1 MDYKLEEIINIP
13 LLQDLQEKLNLV
25 YSFPS
30 AIIDNDGK
38 ILTAVAW
45 QDVCTQFH
53 RKNTECEKEC
63 IKSDQYILEHL
74 QDANPVVSYKCP
86 HGMVDNAIP
95 IIIEGKHLGNFFTGQ
110 FFLEEPDLE
119 FFRKQ
124 ALKYGFDEKEY
135 LLAVKKVPIWT
146 KEKLNLYLDFIKS
159 FIQIISDL
167 GLTNLS
173 GIETNKE
180 IKEKDERNNAII
192 LCTSDWIWE
201 IDENGNYSYCSEKT
215 EQILGYS
222 PDEIIGK
229 SPFDFMPKDERE
241 RVGKIFQELRRANAS
256 IVDLENWNLHK
267 DGHNVCLLTNGFPVL
282 DKKGNVK
289 GYRGADKDITERKL
303 AEAELHE
310 SKQIVADIINTIPA
324 RVFWKDKN
332 LIYQGCNLAF
342 AEDAGFSDP
351 KEIIGKDDY
360 QLKWKDLAE
369 MYRNDDIEVIKS
381 GSKKLNIEE
390 PLSTADGKTITLLT
404 NKTPLRNAQGE
415 ITGVLGTFMDI
426 TDRKVAEQELLKA
439 KLKAEESEFKLK
451 EAQAISK
458 IGNWELDLINN
469 RLDWSDEIFNIFE
482 INPRDFGVS
491 YEAFLNAIH
500 PDDRE
505 LVNSTYNFSVKNHT
519 PYQIEH
525 RLLFS
530 DGRIK
535 YVQEKGES
543 FYDTNRNPLR
553 SIGIVQDITERKLAE
568 ETLRLRETYLSAIIE
583 NQQGLLWLKDIN
595 GKFLAV
601 NKHFATS
608 CNISDSE
615 LIIGKTDF
623 DIWPEELAAKYTAD
637 DNKVI
642 ESKESY
648 RIEELISEK
657 GKNKW
662 YETFKAPIID
672 KNGIVIGTTGY
683 ALDITDRKN
692 NEEKIREKDLEFR
705 KLSANV
711 PDLIYQFT
719 RKPDGTY
726 CVPIASEGIKNI
738 FGCKPED
745 VIDDF
750 SPIANVIYPEDADRV
765 IKEIEF
771 SATHLTYFTCEFRV
785 QLPDKGIQWIYS
797 KSTPEKLPDGSI
809 TWYGFNVNITE
820 QKQVEKELLES
831 KERFK
836 ALHNASFG
844 GIAIHDKGIILECN
858 QGLIELTGYSM
869 DELIGKDGLLLI
881 ASEFRKLVMDNI
893 AIGYERPYEAFGLR
907 KNGEIYPLRMEGRNI
922 PYKGKNVRTV
932 EFRDITEQK
941 QAEQELIKAKEKA
954 EESERL
960 KTAFLANMSHEIRTP
975 MNGILGFAELLK
987 EPDLTSDQQQ
997 NYIRIIER
1005 SGARMLNIINDII
1018 DISKIE
1024 AGLMKVDLKES
1035 NINDQIDY
1043 IYTFFKPEVEAKG
1056 LQLLLTNTLPAKETI
1071 IITDREKV
1079 FAILTNLVKN
1089 AIKYTIKGKI
1099 EIGYTLLETSN
1110 TETTNSVSE
1119 GEKIYLQF
1127 CVKDSGIG
1135 IPIERQ
1141 QAIFE
1146 RFIQADIAD
1155 SKAMEGAG
1163 LGLAITKAYTEMLGG
1178 KIWVESEEGVGSTFY
1193 FTLPYTSKQLEK
1205 TAINNTLSSENES
1218 TIHDPKVSGLK
1229 ILIAEDDE
1237 ISEIFITTIIKNIS
1251 KEILKTRNGIEAIEI
1266 CRNNPDID
1274 LILMDIKMPEI
1285 SGYEATRQIRQFNM
1299 DVIIIA
1305 QTAFGLTGDREKAM
1319 EAGCNDFIAKP
1330 IKRKL
1335 LLEMIDNYFK
1345 K

>member
-1 MDYKLEEIINIP
+1 MNYKLEEIINIP

-30 AIIDNDGK
+30 AIIDNEGK

-74 QDANPVVSYKCP
+74 QDANPVVSYICP
-86 HGMVDNAIP
+86 HGLVDNATP

-124 ALKYGFDEKEY
+124 AEKYGFDEKEY
-135 LLAVKKVPIWT
+135 LKAVKKVPIWT

-159 FIQIISDL
+159 FIQIIADL
-167 GLTNLS
+167 GLTNLR

-229 SPFDFMPKDERE
+229 SPFDFMPQDERE
-241 RVGKIFQELRRANAS
+241 RVGKIFQELRTSNAS

-267 DGHNVCLLTNGFPVL
+267 DGHSVCLLTNGVPIL
-282 DKKGNVK
+282 DENGNIK

-426 TDRKVAEQELLKA
+426 T
-439 KLKAEESEFKLK
+439 
-451 EAQAISK
+451 
-458 IGNWELDLINN
+458 
-469 RLDWSDEIFNIFE
+469 
-482 INPRDFGVS
+482 
-491 YEAFLNAIH
+491 
-500 PDDRE
+500 
-505 LVNSTYNFSVKNHT
+505 
-519 PYQIEH
+519 
-525 RLLFS
+525 
-530 DGRIK
+530 
-535 YVQEKGES
+535 
-543 FYDTNRNPLR
+543 
-553 SIGIVQDITERKLAE
+553 ERKQTE
-568 ETLRLRETYLSAIIE
+568 DTLRLRETYLSAIIE
-583 NQQGLLWLKDIN
+583 NQNGLLWLKDIN

-623 DIWPEELAAKYTAD
+623 DIWPEELAAKYAAD

-648 RIEELISEK
+648 SIEELISEK

-662 YETFKAPIID
+662 FETYKAPIID

-711 PDLIYQFT
+711 PDMIYQFT

-738 FGCKPED
+738 FGCTPED
-745 VIDDF
+745 VINDF
-750 SPIANVIYPEDADRV
+750 TPITNVIHPEDADRV
-765 IKEIEF
+765 LKDIEF
-771 SATHLTYFTCEFRV
+771 SAIHLSNFTCEFRV

-797 KSTPEKLPDGSI
+797 KATPEKLPDGSI
-809 TWYGFNVNITE
+809 TWYGFNVNITK
-820 QKQVEKELLES
+820 QKQVENELWES

-858 QGLIELTGYSM
+858 QGLMELTGYTF
-869 DELIGKDGLLLI
+869 DELIGMDGLLLI
-881 ASEFRKLVMDNI
+881 APNTRDLVLNNI
-893 AIGYERPYEAFGLR
+893 LSGNEKSYEALGER
-907 KNGEIYPLRMEGRNI
+907 KNGEIYPLRLEARNI
-922 PYKGKNVRTV
+922 PYKGKIVRTV
-932 EFRDITEQK
+932 EFRDITESK
-941 QAEQELIKAKEKA
+941 KAEEKLITSDRIFNHSVDMFCVAGFDGYFKVLNPAWNKTLGWSTEEMLSKPWNEFVHPDDLESTNNVKTIIVEGQEIYQFENRYLCKDGSSKWLLWSSYPYKEENIMFGVARDITERKIFEMELINAKEKA
-954 EESERL
+954 QESERL
-960 KTAFLANMSHEIRTP
+960 KSAFLANMSHEIRTP
-975 MNGILGFAELLK
+975 MNGILGFADLLK
-987 EPDLTSDQQQ
+987 DPELSGEQQQ
-997 NYIRIIER
+997 QYIRIIER

-1056 LQLLLTNTLPAKETI
+1056 MQLLLNNTLPAKEAI

-1089 AIKYTIKGKI
+1089 AIKYTINGKI
-1099 EIGYTLLETSN
+1099 EIGYNLIETSN

-1127 CVKDSGIG
+1127 YVKDSGIG

-1193 FTLPYTSKQLEK
+1193 FTLPYSSKQLEK

-1237 ISEIFITTIIKNIS
+1237 ISELFITTIIKNIS

-1285 SGYEATRQIRQFNM
+1285 SGYEATRQIRQFNK

-1319 EAGCNDFIAKP
+1319 EAGCNDYITKP
-1330 IKRKL
+1330 IKKNLLIEKL
-1335 LLEMIDNYFK
+1335 NNYFK
-1345 K
+1345 